1 MSYYISDVEIIA
13 NLLAYSLI
21 SKENFTF
28 LHVYPIL
35 TFTRTDY
42 TMKSWSVTV
51 IPAFFHKSGTRE
63 GNLTMISTFK
73 EIYGSYPLKK
83 WDIALL
89 FFFIL
94 LSFMPPL
101 YFHLTQSP
109 AEGDKVIIVEKD
121 GKEIFRHPLDESMAH
136 EIQFPFIHN
145 GEPYEGNLEMKDGA
159 VKLHRLPE
167 EIVPLSIHEDM
178 GWISESYE
186 VIVALPV
193 KMVVRIS
200 SSEVDEVDITT

>member
-1 MSYYISDVEIIA
+1 M
-13 NLLAYSLI
+13 
-21 SKENFTF
+21 
-28 LHVYPIL
+28 
-35 TFTRTDY
+35 
-42 TMKSWSVTV
+42 
-51 IPAFFHKSGTRE
+51 IPTFFHKSGTRE

-89 FFFIL
+89 FFFVL

-121 GKEIFRHPLDESMAH
+121 GKEIFRHPLDETMAH
-136 EIQFPFIHN
+136 EIKFPFIHN